1 MDRRWFGP
9 VGPAKRLGSG
19 AEELAAPEIGGAGH
33 SPGAREKNTGRVLDV
48 LVEPVPAGEVQLH
61 GYELL
66 AWVALVGDE
75 EQAGVEPPEP
85 VGAVDEVVSAPQQLR
100 AVVVVRVGQPDV
112 RGQRYHRFT
121 VTADG
126 LEVDRVELVLRPE
139 RRAFALVPAEDG
151 LLLAQRGA
159 VPGLDDHPDP
169 PGDQIGTADHPL
181 WTVPGLGPHVVAQDV
196 RAVFGLDVAGTV
208 LEPHQV
214 ARSGLGS

>member
-1 MDRRWFGP
+1 MDRGCFPLG
-9 VGPAKRLGSG
+9 GSTKRLGSG
-19 AEELAAPEIGGAGH
+19 AEQAAAPEVVRSGD
-33 SPGAREKNTGRVLDV
+33 SRRTREKTARRVLDV
-48 LVEPVPAGEVQLH
+48 LVEPVAAGEVQLH

-66 AWVALVGDE
+66 ARVALVGDE

-151 LLLAQRGA
+151 LLFAQRGA
-159 VPGLDDHPDP
+159 VP
-169 PGDQIGTADHPL
+169 
-181 WTVPGLGPHVVAQDV
+181 
-196 RAVFGLDVAGTV
+196 
-208 LEPHQV
+208 
-214 ARSGLGS
+214 